1 MQPLRALTPQG
12 GAYLN
17 EADVYEPNA
26 STSFWGSDNYAKL
39 WAVKQKYD
47 PKGLLDCYHCGESCL
62 LCRLRWLIIG
72 FAMLVGWKGKNTPIA
87 SCYF

>member
-26 STSFWGSDNYAKL
+26 SSSFWGSDNYAKL

-47 PKGLLDCYHCGESCL
+47 PKGLLDCYHC
-62 LCRLRWLIIG
+62 
-72 FAMLVGWKGKNTPIA
+72 VGWKGKNTPIA